1 MMIHSHNKIQSR
13 NKKEQTPITHRNMD
27 EFPNIML
34 SKIRQT
40 QKSNTTQFHLYK
52 YKVQDQAILLRLI
65 TLGSMKMTGRWLLGS

>member
-1 MMIHSHNKIQSR
+1 MIQSHNKIQYR
-13 NKKEQTPITHRNMD
+13 NKKEQTATTHRNMD

-52 YKVQDQAILLRLI
+52 YKVQD
-65 TLGSMKMTGRWLLGS
+65 